1 MSNCYVFFGMHSL
14 HSITACWLPDI
25 ATTSAASADIWSGH
39 TRRSLYKANIH
50 HTADRMRG
58 GPPGDRK
65 RGVGWGTS
73 VSLSNSTTSDIARAG
88 HQTCK
93 GLTAAKATPTHPCSA
108 ALEAQQCP
116 HWRSRSYWCVWSWP
130 SSALPAL
137 LCRHRR
143 ALGHKTSHELLVWK
157 STTNFF

>member
-58 GPPGDRK
+58 RPPGDRK

-93 GLTAAKATPTHPCSA
+93 GLTRQLRLLQPT
-108 ALEAQQCP
+108 L
-116 HWRSRSYWCVWSWP
+116 
-130 SSALPAL
+130 AL
-137 LCRHRR
+137 LPWRPSNAPTGGAGPIGVSGAGPPQLSQPSCVDIDV
-143 ALGHKTSHELLVWK
+143 LWGTKPVM
-157 STTNFF
+157 NY